1 MRGTNGVRIGQNF
14 LKLKTKKKQKMISE
28 NEIWKL
34 KKERHLGFGIDNFLS
49 SRSEGLRQKFTL
61 IDRPFLSDQIGAVFH
76 AIR

>member
-1 MRGTNGVRIGQNF
+1 MRGTNGVRIGQ
-14 LKLKTKKKQKMISE
+14 KLFKIKNKKKKMISE

>member
-1 MRGTNGVRIGQNF
+1 
-14 LKLKTKKKQKMISE
+14 MISE